1 MIRVS
6 AKDPFGRHFLRPH
19 AHKLLDPPLGEFL
32 APSREW
38 WRRHLPTGIL
48 PVLLPWMRWCLTDLA
63 FAPENKLS
71 TNLGCCGGTARPQV
85 HVSVWWSFVSSCR
98 QNVWKNRVQA

>member
-6 AKDPFGRHFLRPH
+6 AKDLFGRHFTQPQ
-19 AHKLLDPPLGEFL
+19 AHKLSDPPLGEFL
-32 APSREW
+32 APSRNK

-63 FAPENKLS
+63 LAPENKLS
-71 TNLGCCGGTARPQV
+71 INLGCRGGTARPPKCTCL
-85 HVSVWWSFVSSCR
+85 SSCR
-98 QNVWKNRVQA
+98 QHVWKTRV